1 MEVAWGLLSGHGI
14 TSTVEDA
21 IADISS
27 QLNLPQTMQTDF
39 LSIRVM
45 IVSSLT
51 LGTFLMHRI
60 KNVLTNRVLKKWSG
74 LLRIRSCRIAR
85 NLGDHGTW
93 LPIRPAVTYV
103 YTLPLPSV
111 AEHRAQ
117 PIA

>member
-1 MEVAWGLLSGHGI
+1 
-14 TSTVEDA
+14 
-21 IADISS
+21 
-27 QLNLPQTMQTDF
+27 
-39 LSIRVM
+39 M
-45 IVSSLT
+45 IVSSIT

-60 KNVLTNRVLKKWSG
+60 RNVLTNRVLKSG
-74 LLRIRSCRIAR
+74 PVARIRSCRIAR

>member
-1 MEVAWGLLSGHGI
+1 
-14 TSTVEDA
+14 
-21 IADISS
+21 
-27 QLNLPQTMQTDF
+27 MQTDF
-39 LSIRVM
+39 LRIRVM

-60 KNVLTNRVLKKWSG
+60 RNVLTNRVLKKWSG

-93 LPIRPAVTYV
+93 LPIRLAVTYV

-111 AEHRAQ
+111 AEYRAQ